1 MATLSS
7 ILTPGNLVTATGTE
21 TLTNKTL
28 TAPTANDA
36 VLNQPEIVGG
46 FEEYAAVTST
56 SGSATLDL
64 ETANVFQLSLSEN
77 VTSFTW
83 SNPAASGN
91 AYSFALRVIQD
102 STDRSIT
109 WPAGVDWPAATAPTL
124 SSGNGAVDVFV
135 FLTTDAGTTWY
146 GFTAGQELA

>member
-56 SGSATLDL
+56 GGAATLDL

-83 SNPAASGN
+83 SNPAASG
-91 AYSFALRVIQD
+91 
-102 STDRSIT
+102 
-109 WPAGVDWPAATAPTL
+109 
-124 SSGNGAVDVFV
+124 
-135 FLTTDAGTTWY
+135 
-146 GFTAGQELA
+146 E